1 VVIKEKI
8 EPSEAIKE
16 KTVSELNEEEE
27 RRKQCRKLH
36 IITRATLVIPW
47 SGRQWEWAIGR
58 RSIVFGSFT

>member
-36 IITRATLVIPW
+36 IITRATLVIP
-47 SGRQWEWAIGR
+47 
-58 RSIVFGSFT
+58 

>member
-27 RRKQCRKLH
+27 RRK
-36 IITRATLVIPW
+36 
-47 SGRQWEWAIGR
+47 
-58 RSIVFGSFT
+58 